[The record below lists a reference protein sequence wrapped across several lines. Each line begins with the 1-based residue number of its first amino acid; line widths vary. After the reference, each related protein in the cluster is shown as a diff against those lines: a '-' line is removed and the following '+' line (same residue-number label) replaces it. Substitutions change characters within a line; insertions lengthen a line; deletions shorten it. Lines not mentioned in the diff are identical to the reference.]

1 MFGESSFLDLEP
13 STMIHGDSVSFRTSA
28 DDLIQN
34 YSSMFGFP

>member
-1 MFGESSFLDLEP
+1 MFGKSSFLDLEP
-13 STMIHGDSVSFRTSA
+13 STMIHADSVSFRTSA